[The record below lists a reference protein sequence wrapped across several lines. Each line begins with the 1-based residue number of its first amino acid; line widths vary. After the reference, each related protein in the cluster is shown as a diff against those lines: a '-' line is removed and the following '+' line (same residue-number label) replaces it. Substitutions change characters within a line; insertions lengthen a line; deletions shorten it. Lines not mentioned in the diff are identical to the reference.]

1 VTEKGHNR
9 PYVLGVTGNIAC
21 GKSAVLA
28 MLRELGAETID
39 ADRLY
44 HELISP
50 GFPLWRSLRD
60 RYGDGIVAD
69 SGEIDRRAL
78 GTIVFSDPVALA
90 DLDRITH
97 PAVIDAA
104 LHRINLSRA
113 RVVAIDAVKL
123 VQSGMADLCDQVWL
137 VECAPPVQLERLVQR
152 TGLSEEEARR
162 RIAAQPPLEPARAAA
177 DIVIDNSGPLDRT
190 RQHVQ
195 RAWSWISILQS

>member
-1 VTEKGHNR
+1 MTEKGHNR
-9 PYVLGVTGNIAC
+9 PYVIGVTGNIAC

-50 GFPLWRSLRD
+50 GSPLWKALRD

-69 SGEIDRRAL
+69 TGQIDRRAL
-78 GTIVFSDPVALA
+78 GSIVFSDPVALA

-104 LHRINLSRA
+104 LHRINFSPA

-137 VECAPPVQLERLVQR
+137 VECGSPVQLERLVHR
-152 TGLSEEEARR
+152 NGLSEEEARR
-162 RIAAQPPLEPARAAA
+162 RIAAQPPLEPVRSVA
-177 DIVIDNSGPLDRT
+177 DVVIDNSGPLDKT
-190 RQHVQ
+190 RRQVQ
-195 RAWSWISILQS
+195 RAWSAISILQS